1 MMSVALTA
9 HSGDNGLQDD
19 GLGHDGRRD
28 DDGCANEEDDDGDRE
43 SPTRQQF

>member
-9 HSGDNGLQDD
+9 RSGDNGLQDD
-19 GLGHDGRRD
+19 GLGHDGRHD
-28 DDGCANEEDDDGDRE
+28 DDGCANEDDDSDRQ